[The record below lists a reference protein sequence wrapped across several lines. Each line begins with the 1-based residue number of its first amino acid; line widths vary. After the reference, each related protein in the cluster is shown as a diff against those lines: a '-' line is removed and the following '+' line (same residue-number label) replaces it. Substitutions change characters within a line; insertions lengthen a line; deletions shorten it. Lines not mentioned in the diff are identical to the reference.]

1 MHSIATYPMPGN
13 CCPAIVSPKPI
24 GCTLKGLIDDHGTA
38 YAVFETADGGQHI
51 LQVGLVDLLPFD
63 SFRDRVREVLRLN
76 IEYRGRNWFR
86 DVMNAAERGG
96 VEITI
101 DQLTLAFWMGDDWIS
116 FDEAR
121 YIAEIAMTPTVKLAW
136 LAERGAAG

>member
-1 MHSIATYPMPGN
+1 MIVSDFTPASN
-13 CCPAIVSPKPI
+13 ALAIVPPRPQA
-24 GCTLKGLIDDHGTA
+24 CTLKGLIDDHGTA
-38 YAVFETADGGQHI
+38 YAIFETADGGQHI
-51 LQVGLVDLLPFD
+51 MQVCLVDLLPFD
-63 SFRDRVREVLRLN
+63 SFADRVKRVLR
-76 IEYRGRNWFR
+76 IDVRYSGQNWFR

-121 YIAEIAMTPTVKLAW
+121 YVAEIAMSPTVKLAW
-136 LAERGAAG
+136 LAEQGAAR